1 MKVISKLGLMLALG
15 GALSYGATWR
25 GAKLL
30 DASCFDQNGKIAH
43 LGSMCAPSSSTTNF
57 AFKSSSGKVY
67 KLDGVGNE
75 KAMQA
80 LENGVIKPNRHGD
93 YRASITGKHE
103 SGNFVLVHS
112 ITHAERGTY

>member
-1 MKVISKLGLMLALG
+1 MKVISKLGLTLALG

-30 DASCFDQNGKIAH
+30 DASCYDQNGKAAH

-57 AFKSSSGKVY
+57 AFKSRAGKVY
-67 KLDGVGNE
+67 RLDSASNE

-103 SGNFVLVHS
+103 KGNFVMVRS
-112 ITHAERGTY
+112 IIHDRKGTY